1 MSYRADIAIIG
12 AGVVGLGIAAQVASE
27 DRAVYVLE
35 KNETFGQE
43 ISSRHSGVIHAGIYY
58 PEGSLKAKMCV
69 AGNHIL
75 YELCERY
82 GIGHRR
88 LGKLIVATSDEETGE
103 LQTLL
108 ERGQRNGAEGLRM
121 LSEPEMK
128 KVEPNVKGV
137 AAILSPSTGVI
148 DSHAL
153 MKYFIARARDGGVQ
167 IAYQTKVAGIEKVAD
182 EYKVTVEDS
191 TGNFSFMTSVL
202 INCAGLHCDRVA
214 ELAGIDIAKAGYKLH
229 YCKGEYF
236 SVGGGKN
243 TLVQRLIFP
252 VPPPELTGVGIHV
265 TFDLEGRMRLGPS
278 IHYVDR
284 IDYAVDNQHKQLFY
298 TSVKRFLPF
307 IEYDDLEPEM
317 AGIRPKLQEP
327 GGDFKDF
334 VIRDESDKGLPGFI
348 NLIGIESP
356 GLTAAPAVAEYVASL
371 VGELL
376 ITKRRVG
383 GNHGPEDKKRA
394 A

>member
-1 MSYRADIAIIG
+1 MSYRGDIAVIG
-12 AGVVGLGIAAQVASE
+12 AGVVGLAIAAQVARE
-27 DRAVYVLE
+27 HREVYVLE

-43 ISSRHSGVIHAGIYY
+43 ISSRHSGVIHCGIYY

-88 LGKLIVATSDEETGE
+88 LGKLIVATSDEEIGE
-103 LQTLL
+103 LQILL
-108 ERGQRNGAEGLRM
+108 ERGLRNGAEGLRI
-121 LSEPEMK
+121 LSKREIKEL
-128 KVEPNVKGV
+128 EPNVEGV
-137 AAILSPSTGVI
+137 AAILSPATGVI

-153 MKYFIARARDGGVQ
+153 MKYFIAKAMDGGVQ
-167 IAYQTKVAGIEKVAD
+167 IAYHTKVVGIEKVAD
-182 EYKVTVEDS
+182 GYKVTVEDG
-191 TGNFSFMTSVL
+191 TGNFCFITRIV
-202 INCAGLHCDRVA
+202 INCAGLHCDKVA
-214 ELAGIDIAKAGYKLH
+214 ELAGIDIAKAGYQLH

-236 SVGGGKN
+236 SVGSGKN
-243 TLVQRLIFP
+243 TLVKRLIFP
-252 VPPPELTGVGIHV
+252 VPPPKLTGVGIHV

-278 IHYVDR
+278 IHYVDS
-284 IDYAVDNQHKQLFY
+284 IDYAVDNQHKQFFY
-298 TSVKRFLPF
+298 DSVRRFLPF

-317 AGIRPKLQEP
+317 AGMRPKLQEP
-327 GGDFKDF
+327 GGDIKDF

-348 NLIGIESP
+348 DLIGIESP

-376 ITKRRVG
+376 R
-383 GNHGPEDKKRA
+383 E
-394 A
+394 

>member
-1 MSYRADIAIIG
+1 MSYRGDIAVIG
-12 AGVVGLGIAAQVASE
+12 AGVVGLAIAAQVARE
-27 DRAVYVLE
+27 HREVYVLE

-43 ISSRHSGVIHAGIYY
+43 ISSRHSGVIHSGIYY

-88 LGKLIVATSDEETGE
+88 LGKLIVATSDEEIGE
-103 LQTLL
+103 LQILL
-108 ERGQRNGAEGLRM
+108 ERGLRNGAEGLRI
-121 LSEPEMK
+121 LSKREIKEL
-128 KVEPNVKGV
+128 EPNVEGV
-137 AAILSPSTGVI
+137 AAILSPATGVI

-153 MKYFIARARDGGVQ
+153 MKYFIAKAMDGGVQ
-167 IAYQTKVAGIEKVAD
+167 IAYHTKVVGIEKVAD
-182 EYKVTVEDS
+182 GYKVTVEDG
-191 TGNFSFMTSVL
+191 TGKFSFITRIV
-202 INCAGLHCDRVA
+202 INCAGLHCDKVA
-214 ELAGIDIAKAGYKLH
+214 ELAGIEIAKAGYQLH

-236 SVGGGKN
+236 SVGSGKN
-243 TLVQRLIFP
+243 TLVKRLIFP
-252 VPPPELTGVGIHV
+252 VPPPKLTGVGIHV

-278 IHYVDR
+278 IHYVDS
-284 IDYAVDNQHKQLFY
+284 IDYAVDNQHKQFFY
-298 TSVKRFLPF
+298 DSVRRFLPF

-327 GGDFKDF
+327 GGDIKDF

-348 NLIGIESP
+348 DLIGIESP

-376 ITKRRVG
+376 R
-383 GNHGPEDKKRA
+383 E
-394 A
+394 